1 MEFVV
6 RTHIEINW
14 IIRGSWQGPIF
25 GTYYSHGGSEGE
37 LYVGS
42 ELDVTQDTSVN
53 ASGDLA
59 CKLGSIA
66 GVLMALGLAAVLAQR
81 R

>member
-42 ELDVTQDTSVN
+42 ELDVTQDTS
-53 ASGDLA
+53 GDLA